1 MTLGSRR
8 LWLVL
13 ALTAATVLVG
23 AAGGISPF
31 DRPAAQAEPVRPV
44 GGAAVPEDLGRL
56 ADEVAREVE
65 ALRGWTFKEPVR
77 RQRSSPEQMRA
88 FLERQIDV
96 SMSGG
101 RLAVVQ
107 SFLRTIGLVPPGCD
121 VRATLL
127 NLLEEQVAGYYEPA
141 TKTLHL
147 IERAAAMPAAVERL
161 LLAHELTHALDDQY
175 VDLRALIAP
184 SPTRTEDAE
193 VAISSLT
200 EGSATSLMIQFMM
213 SDQKAG
219 RVSLPDL
226 TQYAERELERSRAF
240 LDAPRYFS
248 AMLASY
254 VCGMQFLARGNVMA
268 LLAAPDNRAIG
279 EGLLL
284 AAKDVPR
291 SSEQIL
297 HPSKYWNPSERDE
310 PVVVDDRAVEKW
322 LERPDRWIVHKD
334 TVGELLTGILTT
346 PPDRPAV
353 LATMQSA
360 AGWTTP
366 AAEGWGGDRFYLL
379 ATGSSRAEAARS
391 LTGVRGVWVTA
402 WDSPGDRD
410 EFVAALPGGSIPSGF
425 AVELLG
431 TRGALVLIGFAEAE
445 RAEVTAGLKLV
456 LPLLPFPR

>member
-1 MTLGSRR
+1 MALGSRC
-8 LWLVL
+8 LWFVL
-13 ALTAATVLVG
+13 AVTAAIVPVG
-23 AAGGISPF
+23 AAGEISPA
-31 DRPAAQAEPVRPV
+31 DRPVAQEQPVRPA
-44 GGAAVPEDLGRL
+44 GGTAVPEDLIRL

-77 RQRSSPEQMRA
+77 KQRSSPEQMRA
-88 FLERQIDV
+88 FLERQIDI
-96 SMSGG
+96 SLPDG

-107 SFLRTIGLVPPGCD
+107 AFLRTIGLVPPGCD
-121 VRATLL
+121 LRATLL
-127 NLLEEQVAGYYEPA
+127 DLLEEQVAGYYDPA

-147 IERAAAMPAAVERL
+147 VERAAAMPAAVERL

-175 VDLRALIAP
+175 VDLRSLIAP

-193 VAISSLT
+193 VAISSLA

-213 SDQKAG
+213 RDQKAN
-219 RVSLPDL
+219 RVSLPEL

-248 AMLASY
+248 SMLASY
-254 VCGMQFLARGNVMA
+254 VCGMRFLARGNVEA
-268 LLAAPDNRAIG
+268 AFAAPDNRAIG
-279 EGLLL
+279 DGLLV
-284 AAKDVPR
+284 AARDVPR

-297 HPSKYWNPSERDE
+297 HPSKYWDPSERDE
-310 PVVVDDRAVEKW
+310 PVVVDDEAVEKW
-322 LERPDRWIVHKD
+322 LERPGRWIVHKN

-346 PPDRPAV
+346 PPDRPPV

-360 AGWTTP
+360 DGWTTP

-379 ATGSSRAEAARS
+379 ARGSSRAEAARS
-391 LTGVRGVWVTA
+391 LTGVLGVWVTA

-425 AVELLG
+425 SVELLG
-431 TRGALVLIGFAEAE
+431 TRGAVVLIGFAGAD
-445 RAEVTAGLKLV
+445 RAEVTAGLTHG
-456 LPLLPFPR
+456 LPLRLFAR